1 MAWNLKP
8 RVVESMGSI
17 FKLKANILIF
27 KTFKHL
33 KTFPDIDKYLEDC
46 CLVFAL
52 SQGLLGM

>member
-8 RVVESMGSI
+8 RVLESMRSI
-17 FKLKANILIF
+17 FKLKANILIL
-27 KTFKHL
+27 HL

-52 SQGLLGM
+52 SQGLLEM